1 MKRAVCFGECCGAVR
16 VSPIGPISAGQ
27 GQRRY
32 DTGYQIRSGL
42 RLKRPV
48 FVAAYFDNFSL
59 RALIEGAKK

>member
-1 MKRAVCFGECCGAVR
+1 MRYEC
-16 VSPIGPISAGQ
+16 SWPISAGQ

-32 DTGYQIRSGL
+32 DTGCQIRFGL